1 MLPEVAIL
9 PAAVHHHLAKAADGA
24 RMAIKA
30 QIGCSGKIDGDG
42 PWERITHI
50 GGVNPDG
57 SRWKMTQER
66 AVYLMEEG
74 WEFYVAVDGKAVWCE
89 VAISGQGNKYI
100 KTATDD
106 ELPSNLLALPECP

>member
-1 MLPEVAIL
+1 
-9 PAAVHHHLAKAADGA
+9 
-24 RMAIKA
+24 MAIKA
-30 QIGCSGKIDGDG
+30 QIGCSRKREGDS

-50 GGVNPDG
+50 GGVNSDG

-74 WEFYVAVDGKAVWCE
+74 WEFYVAVSGKAVWCE

-100 KTATDD
+100 KTAIDN
-106 ELPSNLLALPECP
+106 ELPSNLLNLPECP